1 MRIATVMGWNE
12 EQTAAELEVFENE
25 RAAFLRK
32 PSRAGSFLEAAA
44 D

>member
-1 MRIATVMGWNE
+1 MGWNE
-12 EQTAAELEVFENE
+12 EQTAAELEAFENE

-32 PSRAGSFLEAAA
+32 PSRGGAFLEAAA